1 MKLEETFGGNLHEL
15 IIGGAALNKE
25 VEQFL
30 KKINFPFTVGYGMTE
45 CGPLISYAPWEQSRA
60 TSCGKIVDR
69 MQARI
74 DSSDPE
80 NIVGELHVKG
90 DNVMLGYYKN
100 NEATEKAFKDGWLN
114 TGDLA
119 VMDKDNFIYLK
130 GRSKNMILG
139 PSGQNIYPEE
149 IEGKLNNM
157 PFVSESIVIEKEGKL
172 IALVYP
178 DFENAGKENITQK
191 NIEIQM
197 EENRI
202 ALNKELP
209 AYSQISQINI
219 HYEEFEKT
227 PKRSIK
233 RYLYQ

>member
-1 MKLEETFGGNLHEL
+1 
-15 IIGGAALNKE
+15 
-25 VEQFL
+25 
-30 KKINFPFTVGYGMTE
+30 
-45 CGPLISYAPWEQSRA
+45 
-60 TSCGKIVDR
+60 
-69 MQARI
+69 
-74 DSSDPE
+74 
-80 NIVGELHVKG
+80 
-90 DNVMLGYYKN
+90 
-100 NEATEKAFKDGWLN
+100 
-114 TGDLA
+114 
-119 VMDKDNFIYLK
+119 
-130 GRSKNMILG
+130 
-139 PSGQNIYPEE
+139 
-149 IEGKLNNM
+149 M

-191 NIEIQM
+191 NIETQM

-209 AYSQISQINI
+209 AYSKISQINI

>member
-1 MKLEETFGGNLHEL
+1 MPSF
-15 IIGGAALNKE
+15 
-25 VEQFL
+25 
-30 KKINFPFTVGYGMTE
+30 
-45 CGPLISYAPWEQSRA
+45 
-60 TSCGKIVDR
+60 
-69 MQARI
+69 
-74 DSSDPE
+74 
-80 NIVGELHVKG
+80 
-90 DNVMLGYYKN
+90 LGY
-100 NEATEKAFKDGWLN
+100 
-114 TGDLA
+114 
-119 VMDKDNFIYLK
+119 
-130 GRSKNMILG
+130 
-139 PSGQNIYPEE
+139 
-149 IEGKLNNM
+149 
-157 PFVSESIVIEKEGKL
+157 IEKEGKL

-191 NIEIQM
+191 NIETQM

>member
-1 MKLEETFGGNLHEL
+1 MQDEL
-15 IIGGAALNKE
+15 IFNFMKKTIFEEVIPTLTLPKQDLIDFANAVITRFNNPYVKHAL
-25 VEQFL
+25 L
-30 KKINFPFTVGYGMTE
+30 S
-45 CGPLISYAPWEQSRA
+45 ISLNSVSKWRA
-60 TSCGKIVDR
+60 RCMPSF
-69 MQARI
+69 
-74 DSSDPE
+74 
-80 NIVGELHVKG
+80 
-90 DNVMLGYYKN
+90 LGY
-100 NEATEKAFKDGWLN
+100 
-114 TGDLA
+114 
-119 VMDKDNFIYLK
+119 
-130 GRSKNMILG
+130 
-139 PSGQNIYPEE
+139 
-149 IEGKLNNM
+149 
-157 PFVSESIVIEKEGKL
+157 IEKEGKL